1 MKIYRKIDPGDL
13 FLAILAIGIFLM
25 IMIGDR

>member
-1 MKIYRKIDPGDL
+1 MKKVDPSEL